1 MLLTIPAKK
10 TAYNHLSKDLEDKS
24 INLSYESFTFFL
36 LIVELSLIINIYL
49 HAEKVEVNKKQAQ
62 T

>member
-1 MLLTIPAKK
+1 MLLTTPAER
-10 TAYNHLSKDLEDKS
+10 TAHNHLLNDLEDKS

-36 LIVELSLIINIYL
+36 LVVEFFLIINIYL
-49 HAEKVEVNKKQAQ
+49 CAEKVEVNKKQAQ